1 MNALTAGHDAAVLMI
16 DTSVVRVHQH
26 AACIARVRTH

>member
-1 MNALTAGHDAAVLMI
+1 VQMI

-26 AACIARVRTH
+26 AACIADNDHQGYGSFAGRSD